1 MSEFPP
7 GGIRQKPFVRQEDKR
22 RIDEV
27 ELERICD
34 VVARR
39 LSKRKEIG
47 RSLNRS

>member
-1 MSEFPP
+1 LC
-7 GGIRQKPFVRQEDKR
+7 GTKRKR

-39 LSKRKEIG
+39 LSIEKEIR
-47 RSLNRS
+47 RS